1 MSGLSGRTA
10 LVSGAGSGIGRAI
23 ALALGREGARVGINV
38 MTNRAGGEAVLR
50 ELRSLGS
57 DGLVL
62 PGDVSVAGVGEA
74 MVSELTK
81 AFGPVTLLVNNAG
94 IGSPASIDT
103 VPEIGVDDWDRV
115 MAVNLRGAMLASRAC
130 LPAMQ
135 VAGKGAI
142 VNIASIRGIT
152 AARNL
157 AAYGASKGGLVA
169 LSQAMAIDHARQGIR
184 VNAVSPG
191 FVESEMLTGYI
202 EAQDD
207 PAAAR
212 QRFADTAALNRTG
225 RPEEVAEAVLFLLSD
240 DASFVTGANLVAD
253 GGNMANGMRD
263 FL

>member
-1 MSGLSGRTA
+1 MSGLSGHTA
-10 LVSGAGSGIGRAI
+10 LVTGAGSGIGRAI
-23 ALALGREGARVGINV
+23 ALALGREGVRVGINV
-38 MTNRAGGEAVLR
+38 MTNRTGGEAVLR

-62 PGDVSVAGVGEA
+62 PGDVSVAGVADA
-74 MVSELTK
+74 MVSELAE
-81 AFGPVTLLVNNAG
+81 AFGPTTLLVNNAG
-94 IGSPASIDT
+94 IGAPASIDT
-103 VPEIGVDDWDRV
+103 ALDIAIADWDRV

-135 VAGKGAI
+135 AAGKGAI

-152 AARNL
+152 GARNL

-169 LSQAMAIDHARQGIR
+169 LTQAMALDHARQGVR

-191 FVESEMLTGYI
+191 FVESEMLSGYI

-212 QRFADTAALNRTG
+212 QRFAGTAAFNRTG
-225 RPEEVAEAVLFLLSD
+225 RPDEVAEAVTFLLSD
-240 DASFVTGANLVAD
+240 DASFITGANLVAD